1 MGLQP
6 SSGHFQRFM
15 EEALQRHN
23 LLYTGDHSK
32 RRNPDTGLLEGF
44 VAVYQDDLVWW
55 DDDREVHR
63 EQITRVLDAL
73 SAEKLK
79 LNPQKLTLFTNYT
92 RYLGC
97 IVGSGSLSMDP
108 VKVTA
113 IDNLAEP
120 TDHSMVK
127 QLVGMASFYR
137 RWISDFAN
145 MVAPLTDM
153 AQRVDDPSGAIDAKT
168 GKIRKVEK
176 DFATYWGDDQRQAVR
191 AVKAAMT
198 SYPVLRQPDPTRPFV
213 GLIDGSLRGT
223 GGVLCQEYDGKL
235 CAVGYCSHKLTSA
248 ETNYPITE
256 IEGLAVLHFVR
267 TFRHFLVNNP
277 FTVRIMTDHKPLQWV
292 DRVSTRSGRV
302 TRWMLELMDYPLRI
316 EYIPGAVNE
325 VADALSRLLDTTPAD
340 VASSIEVQ
348 DAVADALRH
357 ANETTVSSA
366 QFQTDWE
373 QASAELDRWG
383 GEDAHTIDLLP
394 TAWRQYPDPTALGSH
409 AAQFYHTAPAVK
421 QLVDAH
427 AYAECPDFQ
436 ELHSHLRDDGG
447 DGNKSHAERGKV
459 RRKIRAGIILLDHR
473 LYTHE
478 GQLCIPTSA
487 RQALL
492 HEFHVCVAP
501 ATAAQLD
508 FWRPRPPPP
517 ALAASRR
524 RGHACRWSGAGWGCR
539 RQANWYLQQLG
550 LHLQL
555 LEWSRY

>member
-1 MGLQP
+1 MNECLVPQSYRLPAMDSLWYSMDSARFISTADALDGFWLAPLDDATRHLTAFNSILGRFEWLCTPMGLQP

-97 IVGSGSLSMDP
+97 IVGSGSLTMDP

-137 RWISDFAN
+137 ISDFAN

-176 DFATYWGDDQRQAVR
+176 DFPTYWGDDQRQAVR

-292 DRVSTRSGRV
+292 DRVSTR
-302 TRWMLELMDYPLRI
+302 
-316 EYIPGAVNE
+316 
-325 VADALSRLLDTTPAD
+325 
-340 VASSIEVQ
+340 
-348 DAVADALRH
+348 
-357 ANETTVSSA
+357 
-366 QFQTDWE
+366 
-373 QASAELDRWG
+373 
-383 GEDAHTIDLLP
+383 
-394 TAWRQYPDPTALGSH
+394 
-409 AAQFYHTAPAVK
+409 
-421 QLVDAH
+421 
-427 AYAECPDFQ
+427 
-436 ELHSHLRDDGG
+436 
-447 DGNKSHAERGKV
+447 
-459 RRKIRAGIILLDHR
+459 
-473 LYTHE
+473 
-478 GQLCIPTSA
+478 
-487 RQALL
+487 
-492 HEFHVCVAP
+492 
-501 ATAAQLD
+501 
-508 FWRPRPPPP
+508 
-517 ALAASRR
+517 
-524 RGHACRWSGAGWGCR
+524 
-539 RQANWYLQQLG
+539 
-550 LHLQL
+550 
-555 LEWSRY
+555 